1 MRCRVPRVELEA
13 IPSSTRICCFYL
25 LSNSASQL
33 RSATRLN
40 VHVQHTRS
48 VVGISKL
55 GLFLEKRSDRLSDGS
70 PRLKGS
76 LFRRNRGKFKWLQEC
91 AAQQTHTICEMS
103 DAIRS
108 RQGPREGHDSGRA
121 QDNWKSILWI
131 KFHKRAV
138 NHKIPSSPADVT
150 GHIRL
155 NRFRTSDSMR
165 RTLNSSQARMTHYT
179 HATLV
184 CGISIRDC
192 SEKIRKHVLR
202 YGLQISNDDDNRL
215 PGSEA
220 RWCANEIANLY

>member
-1 MRCRVPRVELEA
+1 MAFPSWAYFSRSGLTDRRTDLRDSKARCSVETEVNSNDCRSA
-13 IPSSTRICCFYL
+13 L
-25 LSNSASQL
+25 LS
-33 RSATRLN
+33 R
-40 VHVQHTRS
+40 HTRNAKCRMPFA
-48 VVGISKL
+48 VV
-55 GLFLEKRSDRLSDGS
+55 
-70 PRLKGS
+70 KG
-76 LFRRNRGKFKWLQEC
+76 
-91 AAQQTHTICEMS
+91 
-103 DAIRS
+103 
-108 RQGPREGHDSGRA
+108 RERDDSGRA

-192 SEKIRKHVLR
+192 SEKIRKHVLSGMGCKFQTMMIIDCQ
-202 YGLQISNDDDNRL
+202 GLRQGDVLTRLLIYINRTDNTL
-215 PGSEA
+215 KLL
-220 RWCANEIANLY
+220 N

>member
-55 GLFLEKRSDRLSDGS
+55 GLFLEKRSDRPSDGS

-91 AAQQTHTICEMS
+91 AAQQTHTKCEMS

-108 RQGPREGHDSGRA
+108 RQGPRERHDTGRA

-150 GHIRL
+150 GHGHTYVWTDSERVTRREGLLILPRL
-155 NRFRTSDSMR
+155 EWPTTHTLLWSVAFRSEIVR
-165 RTLNSSQARMTHYT
+165 R
-179 HATLV
+179 
-184 CGISIRDC
+184 
-192 SEKIRKHVLR
+192 R
-202 YGLQISNDDDNRL
+202 YGNTYSPVWVANFK
-215 PGSEA
+215 
-220 RWCANEIANLY
+220 RWW